1 MYLYL
6 HPFPKLISRLS
17 VKLMLELLR
26 PIDKNERKLAIRRQ
40 ENGEILKQQEI
51 HWCLFILVLVKD
63 NNVFDENTPIE
74 LPLGAQMITNHRRS
88 IRDITTML
96 IDRVRRRS
104 ESRRWQPVIV
114 IITHHHH
121 HSVRM
126 M

>member
-1 MYLYL
+1 MYLNPL
-6 HPFPKLISRLS
+6 PKLISRLS
-17 VKLMLELLR
+17 IKLMFELLR

-51 HWCLFILVLVKD
+51 HRCLFILILIKD
-63 NNVFDENTPIE
+63 NHVFDENTPIE
-74 LPLGAQMITNHRRS
+74 LPFGAQMITNQRRS

-104 ESRRWQPVIV
+104 ESRRWQPVIII